1 MHILEFNFPVNSFCM
16 SLFLAVGKY
25 NDENFFPLDLSG
37 SIFPLLSASITE
49 AKDHLNIESRK
60 YEWRRQSMI
69 LGSKV
74 NFLEIKNKYGQI
86 FDEIIRNS
94 LKLFGTVTL
103 R

>member
-1 MHILEFNFPVNSFCM
+1 MHVIILSGGQIQRRE
-16 SLFLAVGKY
+16 
-25 NDENFFPLDLSG
+25 FFPLDLSG

-49 AKDHLNIESRK
+49 AKDHLNIESRE

-94 LKLFGTVTL
+94 LKLFGTLTL
-103 R
+103 G